1 MTKLDDHTP
10 PLPDGLQK
18 AAAEL
23 RRAQLPEGF
32 DARLNDA
39 LVAADEAGWR
49 TARPRASRWSRLG
62 GGWLAVVPG
71 AAGMA
76 LMLHM
81 AVGDGTEEGADEMWH
96 QVQAQELELV
106 LQDAGH
112 SWISLDLLTHHHE
125 GADAV
130 VRVEAPHDVKVV
142 ASEHAEA
149 HDDSP
154 VCKAKRCVH
163 SFSQS
168 THRDVSR
175 PLQLGVSTPGRYRI
189 SVEHAS
195 STRRVREE
203 FVVHARR

>member
-1 MTKLDDHTP
+1 MNKPHDQSP
-10 PLPDGLQK
+10 PLPEGLQK

-23 RRAQLPEGF
+23 RRADLPEGF
-32 DARLNDA
+32 DARLNAA

-49 TARPRASRWSRLG
+49 SARAHKSGWARLG
-62 GGWLAVVPG
+62 GGWLALIPG

-81 AVGDGTEEGADEMWH
+81 AVGDGTEEGADEMWRE
-96 QVQAQELELV
+96 VQAQELEVV
-106 LQDAGH
+106 LRDAGH

-130 VRVEAPHDVKVV
+130 VRVEAPHDVQVV
-142 ASEHAEA
+142 ASEHAEP

-168 THRDVSR
+168 THQHASR